1 MMGQRTAASQ
11 VMCITEPGASC
22 LSQRHQRDTLS
33 DFSKV
38 FHNDF

>member
-1 MMGQRTAASQ
+1 MLGQRTAASQ
-11 VMCITEPGASC
+11 VMRVTEPGTSC
-22 LSQRHQRDTLS
+22 FSQRHQRDTLS